1 MATWSRVLTTSDLEN
16 ITNTDFSSADLTLDG
31 DRTHSL
37 SNQTLTIVGGGT
49 SSRFVLDGV
58 EVTVVDS
65 DDFDAAINL
74 SPSANPSVGG
84 TSFLNRQEG
93 STTFGFRL
101 PAEPTTVSA
110 GNQLCLYNRPD
121 DTVVGDMKI
130 ASIEELPD
138 ISNLD
143 SDLPRAILSAAS
155 DGDFYF
161 IANDTEGEK
170 HVRVDFNDLI
180 GALVLDLVNANVE
193 AGIGNTATYTND
205 TTGVIGDF
213 NGDGSVST
221 ADLLEFL
228 TLFGAP
234 PTYPSYTTRTVYLE
248 LGPLTSV
255 LDASGTGASDY
266 SAIIE
271 SGNLRKLGISS
282 DTDATV
288 VSATGTLDVVV
299 DSGNRTITFSNPAA
313 GNYSMSGA
321 PNKVIRIREIDS
333 SQPAFTAV
341 TAVAGERLFVF
352 MKVRAFGDGGTQVGN
367 DFYVNVSDKTTTEPG
382 TQGVFLDESLFTI
395 GGNGSGSL
403 SNNGTLGT
411 EISNGLANTAI
422 SSLEVSFY
430 AASLMGSASF
440 FQIQD
445 VQIKVEES

>member
-65 DDFDAAINL
+65 DDFDARLNL
-74 SPSANPSVGG
+74 SPDADPSVPG

-93 STTFGFRL
+93 ITTFGFRL
-101 PAEPTTVSA
+101 PAQPTTVSA

-121 DTVVGDMKI
+121 DDPVGDMKI

-180 GALVLDLVNANVE
+180 GALVLDLVNANVD

-205 TTGVIGDF
+205 TTGVLGDL

-228 TLFGAP
+228 T
-234 PTYPSYTTRTVYLE
+234 
-248 LGPLTSV
+248 
-255 LDASGTGASDY
+255 
-266 SAIIE
+266 
-271 SGNLRKLGISS
+271 
-282 DTDATV
+282 
-288 VSATGTLDVVV
+288 
-299 DSGNRTITFSNPAA
+299 
-313 GNYSMSGA
+313 
-321 PNKVIRIREIDS
+321 
-333 SQPAFTAV
+333 
-341 TAVAGERLFVF
+341 
-352 MKVRAFGDGGTQVGN
+352 AFG
-367 DFYVNVSDKTTTEPG
+367 
-382 TQGVFLDESLFTI
+382 
-395 GGNGSGSL
+395 
-403 SNNGTLGT
+403 
-411 EISNGLANTAI
+411 
-422 SSLEVSFY
+422 
-430 AASLMGSASF
+430 
-440 FQIQD
+440 QIC
-445 VQIKVEES
+445 